1 MNTGSEVV
9 LFDTGMGE
17 GGRDA
22 GMGSTAAY
30 LLYKKTRDQR
40 DRIKEAKVE
49 MIEMQ
54 RTIDR
59 LRAELGR
66 EHSLRIEDHQGPQYQ
81 VLTARLGLSI
91 CPYCKDDVVKGPACP
106 RCGARYRTARE
117 QFEAWLAKE

>member
-1 MNTGSEVV
+1 MPIGVIVGVLTRPWVV
-9 LFDTGMGE
+9 
-17 GGRDA
+17 A

-49 MIEMQ
+49 VIEMQ

-66 EHSLRIEDHQGPQYQ
+66 ERSLRIEDHQGPQY
-81 VLTARLGLSI
+81 
-91 CPYCKDDVVKGPACP
+91 
-106 RCGARYRTARE
+106 
-117 QFEAWLAKE
+117 